1 MPDRKPARAKR
12 AGKAG
17 APGTGADVPSPGEAA
32 LKEALA
38 QLATSP
44 PAGARNGNPGAGG
57 QPQGQSGMPAKTVS
71 QVLGEI
77 TWLMTQ
83 SPRHK
88 AIPLGDL
95 EWLVMPAIL
104 LRQFRIFYKG
114 EQPVGVVFWALAD
127 DLVAKRIDAGNGR
140 LAAVE
145 WKSGAHLRIID
156 IVAPFGG
163 ESEMR
168 AQVGAA

>member
-1 MPDRKPARAKR
+1 M
-12 AGKAG
+12 GKAVDTNNLSD
-17 APGTGADVPSPGEAA
+17 APPAGEAA
-32 LKEALA
+32 LMDAF
-38 QLATSP
+38 ATLSAAHDASSTAADPVNEHARGQTEP
-44 PAGARNGNPGAGG
+44 PP
-57 QPQGQSGMPAKTVS
+57 KTVA

-88 AIPLGDL
+88 VIPFGDL

-104 LRQFRIFYKG
+104 LRQFRIFYQG
-114 EQPVGVVFWALAD
+114 EQPVGVALWALAD
-127 DLVAKRIDAGNGR
+127 DLAAKRIDAGDTR

-145 WKSGAHLRIID
+145 WKSGSNLRIID

-163 ESEMR
+163 EAEMR
-168 AQVGAA
+168 GQLKDT

>member
-1 MPDRKPARAKR
+1 MNEAGALAKR
-12 AGKAG
+12 AQ
-17 APGTGADVPSPGEAA
+17 APLVGEAA
-32 LKEALA
+32 LRDAFAELGRTHPGSSANGGRK
-38 QLATSP
+38 
-44 PAGARNGNPGAGG
+44 GADHT
-57 QPQGQSGMPAKTVS
+57 QPQAEPPSKTVA

-77 TWLMTQ
+77 AWLMTQ

-95 EWLVMPAIL
+95 EWLVMPALL

-114 EQPVGVVFWALAD
+114 EQPVGVALWALAD
-127 DLVAKRIDAGNGR
+127 DLVAKRIDAGDTR

-145 WKSGAHLRIID
+145 WKSGSNMRIID

-163 ESEMR
+163 EAEMR
-168 AQVGAA
+168 ERAG

>member
-1 MPDRKPARAKR
+1 M
-12 AGKAG
+12 GKATN
-17 APGTGADVPSPGEAA
+17 TGNLADPPSPGAVA
-32 LKEALA
+32 LMEALA
-38 QLATSP
+38 GFGSAPEAPFATADTITE
-44 PAGARNGNPGAGG
+44 PARG
-57 QPQGQSGMPAKTVS
+57 QTALPSKTVA

-77 TWLMTQ
+77 AWLMTQ

-95 EWLVMPAIL
+95 EWLLMPAIL

-114 EQPVGVVFWALAD
+114 EQPVGAALWALAD
-127 DLVAKRIDAGNGR
+127 ELVARRIDAGETR

-145 WKSGAHLRIID
+145 WKSGVNMRIVD

-163 ESEMR
+163 EAEMR
-168 AQVGAA
+168 GQISEDNGA